1 MKNLGF
7 VVLWGVALVQSGN
20 ALFFCLRTNPCWGGK
35 SPRLLAHWR
44 VRLIDFPEYSA
55 GRCWR
60 FARLPWQPGR
70 YCDPDCV
77 RPPSL
82 VDAKIR
88 CSDFKY
94 DSTQTKTITAVV
106 SAVNTVTVTTSTT
119 ATVATTTELFTTTT
133 TSTASTATNT
143 VLQTTTAVITAT
155 STQTALAI
163 TTTTT
168 VYGAP
173 VAKMMAR
180 VDDLVVQGNNPWG
193 IPDYAWPACE
203 DWNHYVDACK
213 CFGIHPITVTKQP
226 TTTTVTVTAPNAVT
240 TTVST
245 FTTTTTN
252 TIPVTATTSATF
264 TAIVEDIASAT
275 VTSVVTA
282 TSTAAVITT
291 ATTPTVT
298 STQSCKAT
306 GVPFRITAQVSG
318 DKTYLTDVGGALLQW
333 FDLEGSENNPI
344 FRSTF
349 ILDND
354 GLLELVPAGGPDIVQ
369 FIDVNTGTPTE
380 QMFSVDQDIVEGTPG
395 LVRVR
400 GCVDATTNI
409 VTLSAAGRSNILA
422 CNGFPFLSTSDG
434 SERGRGCVTL
444 MPLAEDP
451 PV

>member
-1 MKNLGF
+1 M
-7 VVLWGVALVQSGN
+7 
-20 ALFFCLRTNPCWGGK
+20 
-35 SPRLLAHWR
+35 PR
-44 VRLIDFPEYSA
+44 D
-55 GRCWR
+55 
-60 FARLPWQPGR
+60 
-70 YCDPDCV
+70 
-77 RPPSL
+77 
-82 VDAKIR
+82 
-88 CSDFKY
+88 
-94 DSTQTKTITAVV
+94 
-106 SAVNTVTVTTSTT
+106 
-119 ATVATTTELFTTTT
+119 
-133 TSTASTATNT
+133 
-143 VLQTTTAVITAT
+143 
-155 STQTALAI
+155 
-163 TTTTT
+163 
-168 VYGAP
+168 
-173 VAKMMAR
+173 
-180 VDDLVVQGNNPWG
+180 DDLVVRGNNSWG

-226 TTTTVTVTAPNAVT
+226 TTTTLTVTAPNAVT

-275 VTSVVTA
+275 VTFVVTV
-282 TSTAAVITT
+282 TSTATVITT
-291 ATTPTVT
+291 TTTPTVT

-333 FDLEGSENNPI
+333 FTFGNPNDPANVAT
-344 FRSTF
+344 STF
-349 ILDND
+349 VLDND

-380 QMFSVDQDIVEGTPG
+380 QVFSINQDIVEGTPG
-395 LVRVR
+395 LVRVK

-422 CNGFPFLSTSDG
+422 CNGFPFLSTGDG
-434 SERGRGCVTL
+434 SERGLGCVTL
-444 MPLAEDP
+444 TPLAEDP